1 MYVTTDGASHNG
13 SIPRAGAPAHERRSA
28 RTLQLVVA
36 LLAIYGPIALMLV
49 TPYRLTGKIYLVL
62 GAWALEGMLWYW
74 ADCRLHPGRESDAD
88 AHAWSA

>member
-1 MYVTTDGASHNG
+1 
-13 SIPRAGAPAHERRSA
+13 
-28 RTLQLVVA
+28 
-36 LLAIYGPIALMLV
+36 MLV